1 MSQDHRA
8 PVAGS
13 TAPREPR
20 GRRAVALVLAGLC
33 GAAAVAELGGTA
45 HAAGNDTADYDPR
58 STAWNGM
65 ASFVGLAEGMGFEVS
80 PVSSLEWGELSA
92 DDILVLI
99 YPLQRVDPA
108 RLGAFVAAGGNLVIA
123 DDFGEGKDAMQ
134 GLGLLRAEVLT
145 PRASKYY
152 DGRPYAPI
160 ATARGDHPLAVD
172 VGEVVTNH
180 PAALS
185 RVEGATTIVAFD
197 EGAVVVAGERGSGH
211 FVAISDPSI
220 FINKMLMFRGNIQL
234 AANLLRYL
242 DRGGRA
248 KHVVLLRGDVPMY
261 GDPRPFIDDAKAGEL
276 GRSIA
281 DLNFWLSERRA
292 WLLTPSA
299 MKGLAAALAAML
311 LLLALFALPVR
322 RGPRIDGAWLRF
334 GRPGRRDEPH
344 AVVREAEQGGGS
356 NLVLACVLRD
366 QVQRLL
372 AEATGKPEPLYTVP
386 EPQLVAELTRARGPQ
401 AGAALGRVF
410 RRLRALPSRGQA
422 AAPWSAGHLARRDFD
437 TLYEDVAELCRTL
450 GAGFA
455 EPGTA
460 PLVPAGPPGPP
471 GSSPRSPRSL
481 AEPEA

>member
-1 MSQDHRA
+1 VTEGDRSI
-8 PVAGS
+8 AGQG
-13 TAPREPR
+13 PRDSLARGNPR
-20 GRRAVALVLAGLC
+20 GVMRAVVAAIAGLL
-33 GAAAVAELGGTA
+33 GVVTPGELGTA
-45 HAAGNDTADYDPR
+45 RAAGEDADYDPR

-80 PVSSLEWGELSA
+80 PVSSLEWGDLSA

-99 YPLQRVDPA
+99 YPLQRIDPG
-108 RLGAFVAAGGNLVIA
+108 RLGAFVQAGGNVVIA

-134 GLGLLRAEVLT
+134 GLGLLRADTLV

-160 ATARGDHPLAVD
+160 ATARGNHPLAAD

-180 PAALS
+180 PAALT

-197 EGAVVVAGERGSGH
+197 EGAVVVAGDRGSGH

-248 KHVVLLRGDVPMY
+248 RHVVLLRGDVPMY
-261 GDPRPFIDDAKAGEL
+261 GDPRPFIDDAKAGEI

-292 WLLTPSA
+292 WLLTPGA
-299 MKGLAAALAAML
+299 MKALAVALAAAL

-334 GRPGRRDEPH
+334 GRPSRRDEPH
-344 AVVREAEQGGGS
+344 ALIADADKGGGS
-356 NLVLACVLRD
+356 NLVLACILRD

-372 AEATGKPEPLYTVP
+372 TDVTGRPEPLYTMS
-386 EPQLVAELTRARGPQ
+386 EAQLVAELSRIRGPE
-401 AGAALGRVF
+401 AGAALARVY
-410 RRLRALPSRGQA
+410 RRLRALPSRSQA
-422 AAPWSAGHLARRDFD
+422 AAPWSAGHLVRRDFD
-437 TLYEDVAELCRTL
+437 TLHRDAAALCRTL
-450 GAGFA
+450 GAA
-455 EPGTA
+455 
-460 PLVPAGPPGPP
+460 
-471 GSSPRSPRSL
+471 L